1 MECERR
7 IDLLCLLNMSDEQ
20 PSPLEA
26 NGIFHTAV
34 YGTSDEIEME
44 ERRSTRDRQPSVVRD
59 REGDLNEKKLA
70 LQNSRA
76 GYIGNLTKVHN
87 EIVHLTESGA
97 SPEDVSKECAR
108 FDRAWRKFVDAH
120 KSYLKLLDPLMDA
133 LVLEKTQKTY
143 DEQLQRKLNLD
154 FSVRLWYKG
163 REPERG
169 DNYSEF
175 SRGTQRSR
183 RSGISTSSSR
193 LSTVSRKREKLAL
206 AQLNLRQLRIRQRL
220 EQEMQEMR
228 EKRDQELQA
237 MQEKQ
242 EREEHEIRRKRELVE
257 AEMEAERAAV
267 SLQVYEEE
275 SVEQL
280 QEKSFLDYLVPS
292 SRKNGVPD
300 NASKV
305 SVNDQLAVHS
315 ENATIVTSALS
326 NGTPALPRSTEQV
339 DLIVPV
345 SVKPTVSIPAL
356 TMSLT
361 NPLAG
366 NVSTMPTPMVQ
377 KPQRTP
383 LVSSRSSL
391 PLVDPVLPKIEPRQT
406 SLGQRVTETWSS
418 SWQMPRPYV
427 PQVVKAEPANEQFDS
442 GQEMVKALRQ
452 VVSSP
457 KVEYHRFDGD
467 PLKYVTFMRNFE
479 TYLEK
484 DNPDESRRLQLLIQH
499 CTGKAREAIE
509 SCANLS
515 NDGYRVAK
523 QTLRENF
530 GKPHVTAEAHVKKLL
545 NLPCMKSVD
554 GPSLLEFSRHLDTAD
569 RTLSGMGNEYV
580 SDLNHMNTLREL
592 AKKLPMFLRGR
603 WTECAGKII
612 GADRRPK
619 FQDFVAFVKERA

>member
-1 MECERR
+1 M
-7 IDLLCLLNMSDEQ
+7 
-20 PSPLEA
+20 
-26 NGIFHTAV
+26 
-34 YGTSDEIEME
+34 
-44 ERRSTRDRQPSVVRD
+44 
-59 REGDLNEKKLA
+59 
-70 LQNSRA
+70 
-76 GYIGNLTKVHN
+76 
-87 EIVHLTESGA
+87 
-97 SPEDVSKECAR
+97 
-108 FDRAWRKFVDAH
+108 
-120 KSYLKLLDPLMDA
+120 
-133 LVLEKTQKTY
+133 
-143 DEQLQRKLNLD
+143 
-154 FSVRLWYKG
+154 
-163 REPERG
+163 
-169 DNYSEF
+169 
-175 SRGTQRSR
+175 
-183 RSGISTSSSR
+183 
-193 LSTVSRKREKLAL
+193 
-206 AQLNLRQLRIRQRL
+206 
-220 EQEMQEMR
+220 
-228 EKRDQELQA
+228 
-237 MQEKQ
+237 
-242 EREEHEIRRKRELVE
+242 
-257 AEMEAERAAV
+257 
-267 SLQVYEEE
+267 
-275 SVEQL
+275 
-280 QEKSFLDYLVPS
+280 
-292 SRKNGVPD
+292 
-300 NASKV
+300 
-305 SVNDQLAVHS
+305 
-315 ENATIVTSALS
+315 
-326 NGTPALPRSTEQV
+326 
-339 DLIVPV
+339 
-345 SVKPTVSIPAL
+345 KPTVSIPAL

-467 PLKYVTFMRNFE
+467 PIKYVTFMRNFE

-530 GKPHVTAEAHVKKLL
+530 GKPHVIAEAHVKKLL

-569 RTLSGMGNEYV
+569 RTLSGMGNECV
-580 SDLNHMNTLREL
+580 
-592 AKKLPMFLRGR
+592 
-603 WTECAGKII
+603 
-612 GADRRPK
+612 
-619 FQDFVAFVKERA
+619 